1 MSVDE
6 SAVQQLVAVGGFD
19 AAVATDA
26 LQRFS
31 GDVDEAL
38 LHLLGDGASSPPR
51 RQPTISSDPDETDEA
66 PLVVSPAEPEPEPEP
81 EPVPEPEPE
90 LETEPEPETES
101 QLETEPE
108 PEPEPPQD
116 DTLRQDSIQTVMD
129 MIGGNKV
136 RSRMIDRQHV

>member
-81 EPVPEPEPE
+81 EP
-90 LETEPEPETES
+90 ETES

>member
-81 EPVPEPEPE
+81 EP
-90 LETEPEPETES
+90 ETES

-129 MIGGNKV
+129 TIGGNKV

>member
-66 PLVVSPAEPEPEPEP
+66 PLVVSSAEPE
-81 EPVPEPEPE
+81 PEPEPE
-90 LETEPEPETES
+90 LETEP
-101 QLETEPE
+101 EPE

>member
-66 PLVVSPAEPEPEPEP
+66 PLVVSSA
-81 EPVPEPEPE
+81 
-90 LETEPEPETES
+90 
-101 QLETEPE
+101 EPE

-116 DTLRQDSIQTVMD
+116 DTVVVRLRQDSIQTVMD
-129 MIGGNKV
+129 TIGGNKV